1 MNKMLSDAQAL
12 VLRDIRRMAQKQ
24 GFVQAASLQHLDGR
38 TISSLERRGY
48 IQYRD
53 ARYYPVTI

>member
-1 MNKMLSDAQAL
+1 MLSDAQAL